1 MLARML
7 KLIFGLNR
15 TTKLSLQMLAD
26 AICIF
31 LAFGAA
37 LAVKHETAVF
47 LLASDF
53 WLVTLFTIAASILL
67 FFQTKIYKTMIR
79 YLSSGLLTTI
89 LNTAFLS
96 TGVLM
101 IGSWL
106 FSLTLHATTFLM
118 YFVFLLLC
126 ISSSRV
132 IVKHSYLSIYSPL
145 RKNVAIYGS
154 NEAGRQLLGILR
166 AGQDYNAVMFLDDET
181 EINGI
186 QISGLPTF
194 KLFDGISK
202 FEQHDIQAVL
212 IAKKDPNRI
221 IQNKIIVGV
230 EHRPVQV
237 KIIPDLEM
245 TINGHFNKP
254 PLQALSISD
263 LLGRESIPPVPSL
276 LAKQILKKVVLV
288 TGAGGSIGSELC
300 RQIIKLQPDKL
311 LLMDSSEFAL
321 YSINAELSALI
332 RSESLTTECLP
343 ILCSVKEESRVSN
356 ILATFSVDTI
366 YHAAAYKHVP
376 LVEQNVTEGL
386 SNNVFGALVLA
397 EAAINN
403 GVNNFILVS
412 SDKAVRPTNYMGAS
426 KRIAEIICQSLGNQQ
441 RSTKF
446 AMVRFGNVLGSSGS
460 VIPIFEKQIKEG
472 GPVTLT
478 HEDVTRYFMTTEE
491 AAQLVIQAGSMS
503 EGGEVFVLDM
513 GKPIKIL
520 DLAKKMITLHDL
532 VPHFGTSPNQD
543 PGYIWVK
550 TTGLRPGEK
559 LYEELFFSQDVAKTE
574 HPRIMKANEKRLD
587 ITELYTML
595 SRLKA
600 AIGENDLKGIREV
613 ISNFSIGFEPD
624 GKSHDLI
631 WNYSSSD
638 D

>member
-1 MLARML
+1 ML
-7 KLIFGLNR
+7 KSIFGLNR
-15 TTKLSLQMLAD
+15 TMKLSLQIFAD
-26 AICIF
+26 AVCIF

-37 LAVKHETAVF
+37 LAVKHETTLF

-53 WLVTLFTIAASILL
+53 WLVTFFTIAASILL
-67 FFQTKIYKTMIR
+67 FLQTKIYKTMIR

-89 LNTAFLS
+89 LNIAFLS
-96 TGVLM
+96 TSVLI

-106 FSLTLHATTFLM
+106 FGLTLHSTTFLM
-118 YFVFLLLC
+118 YFVFLLLG

-132 IVKHSYLSIYSPL
+132 IVKHLYLSIYSPL

-181 EINGI
+181 VINGI

-194 KLFDGISK
+194 KLSDGISK

-230 EHRPVQV
+230 EQRPVQI
-237 KIIPDLEM
+237 KIIPDLEK
-245 TINGHFNKP
+245 TINGYFNKP
-254 PLQALSISD
+254 PLQALSISN
-263 LLGRESIPPVPSL
+263 LLGRQSVPPVPSL
-276 LAKQILKKVVLV
+276 LAKQILEKVVLV

-300 RQIIKLQPDKL
+300 RQIIKLQPNKL

-332 RSESLTTECLP
+332 KSESLTTECLP

-356 ILATFSVDTI
+356 ILAAFSVDTI

-441 RSTKF
+441 RSTNF

-532 VPHFGTSPNQD
+532 VPHFGASPNQD

-559 LYEELFFSQDVAKTE
+559 LYEELFFSQDVDKTE
-574 HPRIMKANEKRLD
+574 HPRIMKANERKVD

-595 SRLKA
+595 SRLKV
-600 AIGENDLKGIREV
+600 AINENDLKGIQEV
-613 ISNFSIGFEPD
+613 ISDFSIGFEPD
-624 GKSHDLI
+624 GKSHDLV
-631 WNYSSSD
+631 WNYSSSNS
-638 D
+638 